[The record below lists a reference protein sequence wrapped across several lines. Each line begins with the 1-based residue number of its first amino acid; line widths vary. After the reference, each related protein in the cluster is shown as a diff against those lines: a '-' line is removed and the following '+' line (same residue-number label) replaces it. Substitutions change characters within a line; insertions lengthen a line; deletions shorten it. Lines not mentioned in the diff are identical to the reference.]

1 MIRVTTL
8 SGKEIVINAE
18 LIEEVE
24 SMPETVIT
32 LTTGRKV
39 LVRETL
45 EEIMEK
51 VIVYRKRIG
60 EHFEEKIEGRD
71 EIDAS

>member
-24 SMPETVIT
+24 SIPETVIT

-39 LVRETL
+39 LVQETMD
-45 EEIMEK
+45 EIISK
-51 VIVYRKRIG
+51 VIAYRLQIG
-60 EHFEEKIEGRD
+60 KSFWRRAEGEE
-71 EIDAS
+71 